1 MTDATKQKFEQM
13 IEELTT
19 LDELDEVRTLID
31 YRANEV
37 EDLEDDS
44 DTPLEDD
51 E

>member
-13 IEELTT
+13 IEELMT

-31 YRANEV
+31 QRADEV

-44 DTPLEDD
+44 DTSLEDD